1 MVGLLLVELLGAFAE
16 LRLLRLQDVHDL
28 VLLALVALAH
38 RLPLLQTLPAE
49 HRAVLPQV
57 LGGRAHLL
65 LVLTLQLLE
74 LLLLLLF
81 ADRRESG
88 ETALFLVLPL
98 RVERAD
104 RNRRPPQ
111 VFQRPP
117 SLRAASPSPACRSP
131 SRSPTHWHDYVL
143 RPPDH
148 ADRLLLRLVAGEILG
163 DGMQEELEG
172 CTGFLTHTYSEQRPP
187 LCEFIVR

>member
-1 MVGLLLVELLGAFAE
+1 MYTATTISVFRAWLAVNTESPFPSINIKTVLAVRTGMTVPEVARWFANERKKHLRRQRTKHEVETKAAKTADSSE
-16 LRLLRLQDVHDL
+16 EKT
-28 VLLALVALAH
+28 AAVARAAAM
-38 RLPLLQTLPAE
+38 RTRPRSPLPA
-49 HRAVLPQV
+49 RAVSP
-57 LGGRAHLL
+57 
-65 LVLTLQLLE
+65 
-74 LLLLLLF
+74 
-81 ADRRESG
+81 
-88 ETALFLVLPL
+88 
-98 RVERAD
+98 
-104 RNRRPPQ
+104 RPP
-111 VFQRPP
+111 PP

-131 SRSPTHWHDYVL
+131 SMSPTHWHDYVL